1 MTHSQIYMLDTG
13 ILLAEYHPEYDSHSK
28 VYDRL
33 NGYCTEK
40 QCYAVDI
47 NDAIERA
54 KKYVTDSIDRTYAV
68 VSKTNGFD
76 TDVNIEE
83 MPVENEGY
91 FLSDVVYSIAKIDGK
106 IVENFVKKTK
116 RLHITMSYTY
126 VGDTGIDIPMDM
138 LAGKSE
144 EEQLEIAFEYAQ
156 NNMYD
161 IPLARNAE
169 YITDSDSFDLDDI
182 DFDDEEIPVENESH
196 FLSDVVYSIMM
207 KNKEE

>member
-1 MTHSQIYMLDTG
+1 MTHPQIYMLDTG
-13 ILLAEYHPEYDSHSK
+13 ILLAEYHPEYDSHNK

-33 NGYCTEK
+33 NGYYTEK
-40 QCYAVDI
+40 QCYAVDM

-54 KKYVTDSIDRTYAV
+54 KKYVTDSIDRAYAI

-106 IVENFVKKTK
+106 IIENFVKKTK

-182 DFDDEEIPVENESH
+182 DFDDEE
-196 FLSDVVYSIMM
+196 
-207 KNKEE
+207 